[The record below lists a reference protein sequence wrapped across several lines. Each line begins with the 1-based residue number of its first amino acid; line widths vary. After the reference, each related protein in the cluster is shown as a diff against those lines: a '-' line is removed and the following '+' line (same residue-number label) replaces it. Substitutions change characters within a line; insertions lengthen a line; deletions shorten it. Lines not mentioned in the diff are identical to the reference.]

1 MQNCDVQ
8 KRYTKHFKVIIFFS
22 VSFPQMDSGGPVL
35 WENPTTHNIIL
46 VGITSSGIGCAS
58 NEPAI
63 DTRTGA
69 FIDWIVSVTPG
80 KS

>member
-1 MQNCDVQ
+1 
-8 KRYTKHFKVIIFFS
+8 
-22 VSFPQMDSGGPVL
+22 MDSGGPVL

-80 KS
+80 KSWQIGKLENENIITIKNELNIMFLF